1 MTLGTN
7 NWKRARHFVC
17 HARQENLE
25 KKMGKG
31 FVSVTRAR
39 QVSTRPTLPAR
50 GVIHVPR
57 KLTRTKT
64 GRLLASI
71 VPLASTKKK
80 LAQSFVKLVTKDN
93 TKC

>member
-1 MTLGTN
+1 
-7 NWKRARHFVC
+7 
-17 HARQENLE
+17 
-25 KKMGKG
+25 MGKG

-39 QVSTRPTLPAR
+39 QVSTRPTLPVR

-57 KLTRTKT
+57 ELLRTKM

-71 VPLASTKKK
+71 VLLASTKKK